1 MPDLSIKPHFGLSEG
16 HLSNDQLSAA
26 QAVIMDTMSNNIP
39 NKQTRQSVRFH
50 EVDDDLAGQR
60 IDNFLLTYL
69 KGVPKSL
76 VYRIV
81 RKGEVRVNKG
91 RVKPEYKLQAGD
103 VVRIPPV
110 NLDAQKAPPKPSHQ
124 LAEQLS
130 QAVVFENDGL
140 LVVNKPSGLAVHGGS
155 GVSLGLIETLRQ
167 IRPNERFLELVHRL
181 DRDTSGCVMVAKSR
195 RYLRFLQDELRAR
208 RVDKSY
214 LALVHGQWSKRR
226 KSVDIPLLRAEL
238 PNGERVVRAV
248 AEGTDGAK
256 ASLTHYRIQKVFDDC
271 SLVAAKPVTGR
282 THQIRVHCLHA
293 GHVILGDPKYAAREL
308 LQAFKPFKLNRLFLH
323 AHQLKL
329 RLPDGEKLA
338 IEAPLASELQVVL
351 DNLRKRQ

>member
-1 MPDLSIKPHFGLSEG
+1 
-16 HLSNDQLSAA
+16 
-26 QAVIMDTMSNNIP
+26 MSKTP
-39 NKQTRQSVRFH
+39 ANKQTRQSVRFH
-50 EVDDDLAGQR
+50 EVDNDLAGQR

-91 RVKPEYKLQAGD
+91 RIKPEYKLKAGD
-103 VVRIPPV
+103 LVRIPPV

-130 QAVVFENDGL
+130 KAVVYEDDGL
-140 LVVNKPSGLAVHGGS
+140 LIVNKPSGLAVHGGS

-208 RVDKSY
+208 RVNKTY
-214 LALVHGQWSKRR
+214 LALVDGQWSKRR

-248 AEGTDGAK
+248 AEGTEGAK
-256 ASLTHYRIQKVFDDC
+256 ASLTHYRIEEVFTQC
-271 SLVAAKPVTGR
+271 TLVTAKPVTGR
-282 THQIRVHCLHA
+282 THQIRVHSLHA
-293 GHVILGDPKYAAREL
+293 GHVILGDPKYASRQL
-308 LQAFKPFKLNRLFLH
+308 LQEFKSVQLNRLFLH
-323 AHQLKL
+323 AFQLSL
-329 RLPDGEKLA
+329 RLPDGETLTV
-338 IEAPLASELQVVL
+338 EAPLAKELQGVL
-351 DNLRKRQ
+351 ENLRQQGQGR

>member
-1 MPDLSIKPHFGLSEG
+1 MRQLLKQ
-16 HLSNDQLSAA
+16 LSNDELSAA
-26 QAVIMDTMSNNIP
+26 QAVIMRTMSKTNP

-50 EVDDDLAGQR
+50 EVDEDLAGQR

-69 KGVPKSL
+69 KGIPKSL

-91 RVKPEYKLQAGD
+91 RIKPEYKLKAGD
-103 VVRIPPV
+103 IVRIPPV

-124 LAEQLS
+124 LSEQLS
-130 QAVVFENDGL
+130 KAVVYEDEGL
-140 LVVNKPSGLAVHGGS
+140 LIVNKPSGLAVHGGS

-167 IRPNERFLELVHRL
+167 IRPDERFLELVHRL

-208 RVDKSY
+208 HVDKSY
-214 LALVHGQWSKRR
+214 LALVDGCWSKRR

-256 ASLTHYRIQKVFDDC
+256 ASLTHYRIQEEFSTC
-271 SLVAAKPVTGR
+271 TLVMAKPVTGR
-282 THQIRVHCLHA
+282 THQIRVHSLHA
-293 GHVILGDPKYAAREL
+293 GHVILGDPKYASREL

-323 AHQLKL
+323 AYQLRL
-329 RLPDGEKLA
+329 RLPSGDK
-338 IEAPLASELQVVL
+338 IMVEAPLADELQVVL
-351 DNLRKRQ
+351 NKLRQSGERH